1 MVGDFLNHSSPR
13 TRRYFHIHR
22 RSTSRQALFSAH
34 AEVFPA
40 WQSTRRVWRSLLRA
54 RGGISSCLP
63 CDPASRSSSPRTRRY
78 FLSCLSRLIQRMLFS
93 AHAEVFPPL
102 RIPRCRHVP
111 LLRARGG
118 ISTLENSAVQA
129 RASSPRTRRYFRRLR
144 SDKFRHLLFSAH
156 AEVFP
161 RPACRIFSR
170 VPLLR
175 ARGGISIE
183 TNTVDASDISSPRT
197 RRYFR
202 VTESRRVSKPLFSA
216 HAEVFRRGCRATT
229 RRRSL
234 LRARGGISR

>member
-1 MVGDFLNHSSPR
+1 MAINTACMEISSPR
-13 TRRYFHIHR
+13 TRRYFQLLTLRPGI
-22 RSTSRQALFSAH
+22 TELFSAH
-34 AEVFPA
+34 AEVFPFMSE
-40 WQSTRRVWRSLLRA
+40 QT
-54 RGGISSCLP
+54 
-63 CDPASRSSSPRTRRY
+63 DPKNA
-78 FLSCLSRLIQRMLFS
+78 
-93 AHAEVFPPL
+93 
-102 RIPRCRHVP
+102 